1 MLNLFLFVFSTT
13 VAHAQCQ
20 SQIRG
25 LFDVGSGSTKLTLAK
40 VNVCPGKVRIEEILE
55 ERLSFAV
62 ALEASKNSKGEISAK
77 AQAQAVQAVKDL
89 RLKAFEI
96 ARKKASY
103 ISVVNFAAVGTHA
116 FRTATNKKVLAD
128 QIEALG
134 IPMKEVS
141 QADEGRFGYEGVKVK
156 GIAKTCGRRTLWVWD
171 IGGGSWQLTSL
182 NLATYDFFGAEFG
195 AEAFK
200 SSMIRSWGDLKPKS
214 PSCPSTEP
222 SPNPIGRKNVSR
234 AIELARLEAQK
245 SLGRFHLNS
254 KTDCLVGIG
263 GVHVHAAAAA
273 LEKHWPQ
280 IKTCACR
287 GAPTCAVKKGMYS
300 RQQLHCLA
308 EHLSQK
314 SDCDPELKGD
324 YSTTAVSNLFLILGF
339 LEQLKID
346 QIPTL
351 GVNMG
356 HHLLQSHG
364 LVEFKA
370 TPVPSVEN

>member
-20 SQIRG
+20 TQIRG
-25 LFDVGSGSTKLTLAK
+25 LFDVGSGSTKLALAK
-40 VNVCPGKVRIEEILE
+40 VSVCHDTVRIEEILE

-62 ALEASKNSKGEISAK
+62 ALEASKNSKGELGAI
-77 AQAQAVQAVKDL
+77 AQAQVIQAIKDL

-96 ARKKASY
+96 ARKKAPD

-116 FRTATNKKVLAD
+116 FRTAANKKVLAD
-128 QIEALG
+128 QIAALG

-141 QADEGRFGYEGVKVK
+141 QTDEGRFGYEGVKIK
-156 GIAKTCGRRTLWVWD
+156 GIPKSCARRTLWVWD
-171 IGGGSWQLTSL
+171 IGGGSWQLTSK
-182 NLATYDFFGAEFG
+182 NLATYDFFGAQYG

-200 SSMIRSWGDLKPKS
+200 SSMIRTWGDLKPKS
-214 PSCPSTEP
+214 SACNFTEP
-222 SPNPIGRKNVSR
+222 TPNPVGRKNVSR

-245 SLGRFHLNS
+245 SLGQFHLNPKS
-254 KTDCLVGIG
+254 DCLVGIG

-280 IKTCACR
+280 IKACACR
-287 GAPTCAVKKGMYS
+287 SAPTCTIKKGMYS

-314 SDCDPELKGD
+314 SDCDPEIIGD

-339 LEQLKID
+339 LEHLKVD
-346 QIPTL
+346 QVPTL

-356 HHLLQSHG
+356 HHLLQSYG

-370 TPVPSVEN
+370 TPVPSVKN